1 MIKLRVK
8 GVVVCKPNI
17 VEPSKICTYIKSI
30 QRKLGKKK
38 TGEAQPQLDVFD
50 HLMKMLVSGMGY
62 I

>member
-17 VEPSKICTYIKSI
+17 VEPSKNMHIYKEYPKEI
-30 QRKLGKKK
+30 GKKK
-38 TGEAQPQLDVFD
+38 TGETQPQLDIFD